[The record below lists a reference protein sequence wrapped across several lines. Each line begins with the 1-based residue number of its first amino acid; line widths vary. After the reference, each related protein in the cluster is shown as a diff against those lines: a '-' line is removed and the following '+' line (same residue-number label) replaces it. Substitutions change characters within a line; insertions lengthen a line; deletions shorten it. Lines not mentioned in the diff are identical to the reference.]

1 MIRCKNQK
9 EAARLYRVM
18 VRATRAWVQATHPNA
33 DRLTLLH
40 EHPSGMSD
48 QLAAFHADM
57 NDDWTRGDVLATPAR
72 RRN

>member
-1 MIRCKNQK
+1 MTRHQK
-9 EAARLYRVM
+9 EAAHLYRDM

-48 QLAAFHADM
+48 QLAAFHADV
-57 NDDWTRGDVLATPAR
+57 NDDWSRGDMLAMPPR

>member
-1 MIRCKNQK
+1 MTRHQK
-9 EAARLYRVM
+9 EAARLYRDM
-18 VRATRAWVQATHPNA
+18 VRAVRANA

-57 NDDWTRGDVLATPAR
+57 NDDWTRGDMLATPAR